1 MSDKID
7 EDFIEAFI
15 GGKPIADIPKE
26 RLERI
31 QRWLIIVYR
40 KIEYG
45 LINGITNAN
54 LPPLSRSNMQAI
66 TSEIYNTVFRVPIFE
81 LIQEEEIA
89 TQLLTQKVR
98 PMTVDDLFNA
108 FNRDNLTEN

>member
-1 MSDKID
+1 MSNKVD
-7 EDFIEAFI
+7 EDFIETFI
-15 GGKPIADIPKE
+15 NGKPIADIPKE

-81 LIQEEEIA
+81 LLLEEDIA

-98 PMTVDDLFNA
+98 PMTVDDIFNKLSGE
-108 FNRDNLTEN
+108 NLIEN

>member
-7 EDFIEAFI
+7 EDFIETFI
-15 GGKPIADIPKE
+15 NGKPIADIPKE

-45 LINGITNAN
+45 LAQGINNAN

-89 TQLLTQKVR
+89 TQLLTQQIR
-98 PMTVDDLFNA
+98 PMTVDDIFHKLNEE
-108 FNRDNLTEN
+108 NLTEN